1 MVKRKKEYYVYVIG
15 LKPEFTKTKK
25 AKKHNPHFLPGPN
38 KRCYYVGYTSK
49 TPEERYHQ
57 HITRYINKKGYNLSS
72 SVVYKYGYSKNGLR
86 PEHYEK
92 YNPIDSK
99 TEAEKLEI
107 YLADRLRKK
116 GHCVYQA

>member
-1 MVKRKKEYYVYVIG
+1 MAKKKKEYYVYVIR
-15 LKPEFTKTKK
+15 LKPEFAKTKK
-25 AKKHNPHFLPGPN
+25 AKKHNPNFLPGPN

-49 TPEERYHQ
+49 SPEVRHHQ
-57 HITRYINKKGYNLSS
+57 HITQYINKKGYNLSS

-86 PEHYEK
+86 PEQYEK

-99 TEAEKLEI
+99 TEAEKLEM